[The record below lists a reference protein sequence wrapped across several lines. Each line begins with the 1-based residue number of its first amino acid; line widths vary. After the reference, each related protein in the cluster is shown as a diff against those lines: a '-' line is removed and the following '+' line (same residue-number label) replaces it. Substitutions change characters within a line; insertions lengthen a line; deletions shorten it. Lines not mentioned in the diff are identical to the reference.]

1 MSSKSNGFEGYS
13 NSLAAQLCS
22 GSISRGQF
30 RDRLN
35 LLIIQSVIRG
45 RARMQY
51 TVTPSPTQG
60 KDSGTDGQAGVVVV
74 ALCCGESGL
83 NCPFAAAYQLAT
95 LGVCPV
101 TKM

>member
-1 MSSKSNGFEGYS
+1 MSSKSVGFKGYS
-13 NSLAAQLCS
+13 NLLAARLHS

-35 LLIIQSVIRG
+35 LLIIPSVTQG
-45 RARMQY
+45 RARMQH
-51 TVTPSPTQG
+51 TVTPSPNQG
-60 KDSGTDGQAGVVVV
+60 KDSGTDDHAGVVIV
-74 ALCCGESGL
+74 ALRCRETGL
-83 NCPFAAAYQLAT
+83 NCPFAAAYQLAI